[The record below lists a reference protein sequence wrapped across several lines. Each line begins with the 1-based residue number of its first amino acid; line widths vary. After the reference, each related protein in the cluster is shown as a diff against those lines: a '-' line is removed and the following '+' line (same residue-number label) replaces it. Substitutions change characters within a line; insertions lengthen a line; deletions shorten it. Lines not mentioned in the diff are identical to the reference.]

1 MVAHA
6 HDTLKSIFS
15 FADFRGRQ
23 DEIVLLAAPTA
34 VVNGF
39 LVRPI
44 ALCVGGLPQDTDGGM
59 DVCFGSLFSVT
70 ERNLIQLSD

>member
-44 ALCVGGLPQDTDGGM
+44 ALCVGGGCLKIP
-59 DVCFGSLFSVT
+59 T
-70 ERNLIQLSD
+70 EAWMLASAAYFL